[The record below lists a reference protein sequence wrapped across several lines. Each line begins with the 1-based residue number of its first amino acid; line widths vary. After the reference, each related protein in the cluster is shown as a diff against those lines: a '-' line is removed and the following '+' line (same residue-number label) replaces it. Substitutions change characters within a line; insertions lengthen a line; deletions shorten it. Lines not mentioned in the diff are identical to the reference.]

1 MKDIKKPFSTNVDS
15 ELTNVDSELTNVD
28 SLLSC
33 S

>member
-1 MKDIKKPFSTNVDS
+1 MKDKKKPFLTNIDS
-15 ELTNVDSELTNVD
+15 ELTNVYSELTNVD